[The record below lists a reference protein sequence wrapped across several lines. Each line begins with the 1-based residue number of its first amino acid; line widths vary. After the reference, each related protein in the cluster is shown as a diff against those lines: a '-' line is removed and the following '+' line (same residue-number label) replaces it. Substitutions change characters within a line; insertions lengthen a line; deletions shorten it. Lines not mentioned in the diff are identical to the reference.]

1 MKVKI
6 FCQLRMVEMIR
17 IFSDPATDWRQDD

>member
-1 MKVKI
+1 MTVKN

-17 IFSDPATDWRQDD
+17 IFSDPAADWRQDD